1 MEENQYAK
9 YYSRPS
15 GSRTMNV
22 LEDLSVMEELQTLSM
37 LPTIRE
43 VCRGFEWRFNELKNS
58 GANPR
63 FIDVTEKIEPDLR
76 KTWEKASL
84 SNVFLTSQRFKIVL
98 KNLRD
103 RIAALKAQPKNKLE
117 SPTYLAKLDQ
127 LKIDSQKLFDV
138 CTCKCKFNFDENIA
152 IEDIPCSNKWRSKIM
167 CGCSLDKRV
176 HPLEL

>member
-1 MEENQYAK
+1 
-9 YYSRPS
+9 
-15 GSRTMNV
+15 MNA

-43 VCRGFEWRFNELKNS
+43 VCRGFEWRFNELKNG

-63 FIDVTEKIEPDLR
+63 FIDVAEKLEADVR

-127 LKIDSQKLFDV
+127 LKIDSEKLFDV
-138 CTCKCKFNFDENIA
+138 STCKCKFNFDENIA
-152 IEDIPCSNKWRSKIM
+152 IEDIPCSNKWRTKIVWLLL
-167 CGCSLDKRV
+167 G
-176 HPLEL
+176 